1 MSVPRKLTCRSAK
14 SRTGGAEI
22 VLPHRTCSPTNSRQP
37 STCSATHRTSGASTG
52 NLPYRIRVVLCSR
65 EHAITS
71 TMSPERSGNSACS
84 VAWTARCGTP
94 ASSVLACCSSS
105 FRNRMVP
112 VELSLL
118 GFTLQL
124 HFQDN
129 PNRIWSD
136 AFATSLGRATPAPPR
151 CHEIA
156 TGRVRL
162 LTA

>member
-1 MSVPRKLTCRSAK
+1 MAQKSYCLTGPVRRRTRGGVRHPWARTTHRARIGNPRY
-14 SRTGGAEI
+14 
-22 VLPHRTCSPTNSRQP
+22 RTC
-37 STCSATHRTSGASTG
+37 
-52 NLPYRIRVVLCSR
+52 VVSYSR
-65 EHAITS
+65 ELAITS

-136 AFATSLGRATPAPPR
+136 AFATSRGRTTPAPPR

-162 LTA
+162 LTAQVESWEADAVMRNLIS